1 MIKLEILGDSEILGS
16 KDDAEEPEIEYMPPP
31 VKSKLPKIPCPKPI
45 SDQHPDLPD
54 IPDDLGEPLDL
65 SMFDNDGL
73 TRGYMRH
80 FLNKPDAEGL
90 SYYDRKDQEEQ
101 KRSEYLDK
109 MYEAMSLRAFDSA
122 DVPCVHYPECA
133 GEDCKDMPEIRRKA
147 EEKFQQTMAEI
158 DGKVPVPQT
167 GSKTKAPKTT
177 MAARAP
183 SATLSKH
190 AATALSQSKPSAAA
204 KSTITSNAAPKPR
217 LPSSLLPIN
226 RKKTPPPTNPSPMR
240 HTAASAASKQTMG
253 YSKGRATSA
262 TLRKTVLP
270 PTTSTRAPF
279 HGSTKATVPPAT
291 QHSDEP
297 DTSLS
302 PVLYIQRYGV
312 PRVGSEMWNLCA
324 RSGCFDDDDGEEVR
338 EREEG
343 RLRLEAMWRREAEEE
358 FVLGV

>member
-1 MIKLEILGDSEILGS
+1 L
-16 KDDAEEPEIEYMPPP
+16 
-31 VKSKLPKIPCPKPI
+31 KPT
-45 SDQHPDLPD
+45 SNFAPDLPD
-54 IPDDLGEPLDL
+54 IPDDVPDLDL

-109 MYEAMSLRAFDSA
+109 MYEAMSIRAFDSA
-122 DVPCVHYPECA
+122 DIPCVHYPECA
-133 GEDCKDMPEIRRKA
+133 GEDCKDMPEIRSKA
-147 EEKFQQTMAEI
+147 EETFQKTMAEI
-158 DGKVPVPQT
+158 DGKVLALKT

-183 SATLSKH
+183 SSTLSKH
-190 AATALSQSKPSAAA
+190 AATALSQSRPSTTI
-204 KSTITSNAAPKPR
+204 KSTIKPTIKSNAAPKAR
-217 LPSSLLPIN
+217 LPSSLLPSN
-226 RKKTPPPTNPSPMR
+226 RKTTPPPTNPSPMR

-270 PTTSTRAPF
+270 STHSAKAPSHGNTT
-279 HGSTKATVPPAT
+279 TKAAPTT

-302 PVLYIQRYGV
+302 PGLYIQRYGV

-324 RSGCFDDDDGEEVR
+324 RTGCFDEDDGEEMR

-343 RLRLEAMWRREAEEE
+343 RLRLEAMWREEAEEE
-358 FVLGV
+358 FVLEV